1 MEKTIIELR
10 PVGSKPGTLYGSA
23 KVHKPLINGLPP
35 FRPILSAIGTPTY
48 KLAKFLVPVLS
59 DITQNEFTVK
69 DSFTFVDEILTQNSD
84 LYMASLDV
92 DALFTNIPLDETIDI
107 CVKKVFKT
115 PDTLVK
121 GISKNDFRDLL
132 NLATKESFFMF
143 NNKFYIQVDGVAM
156 GSPLGP
162 ILANI
167 FLSHH
172 EENWLNK
179 CPIKFK
185 PSFYR
190 RYVDDIF
197 VLFESSESADS
208 FREYMS
214 SKHQNINFTVEKEN
228 VGSFSFLDVKICR
241 KNGKFV
247 TSVFRKLTVG
257 FLTIMKVSFQR
268 TKREDFYTH
277 SFIGVLAFVVI

>member
-1 MEKTIIELR
+1 
-10 PVGSKPGTLYGSA
+10 
-23 KVHKPLINGLPP
+23 
-35 FRPILSAIGTPTY
+35 
-48 KLAKFLVPVLS
+48 
-59 DITQNEFTVK
+59 
-69 DSFTFVDEILTQNSD
+69 
-84 LYMASLDV
+84 MASLDV
-92 DALFTNIPLDETIDI
+92 DALFTNTPLDETIYI
-107 CVKKVFKT
+107 CLKKRFKT

-132 NLATKESFFMF
+132 NLATKESFFTF

-228 VGSFSFLDVKICR
+228 VGSLSFLDVKICR

-247 TSVFRKLTVG
+247 TSVYRKPTFSGV
-257 FLTIMKVSFQR
+257 FTNY
-268 TKREDFYTH
+268 E
-277 SFIGVLAFVVI
+277 SFIPTYQKRGLLHTLLQRSFSICCDFKTFHFENDHLKNILIKTITP